1 MEAPQLLQKLRP
13 RGVNNIILTDIEV
26 FVKNPG

>member
-1 MEAPQLLQKLRP
+1 MQSPQLLQKLGP
-13 RGVNNIILTDIEV
+13 RGVNDITLMDIEV

>member
-1 MEAPQLLQKLRP
+1 MQPPQLLQKLKPIR
-13 RGVNNIILTDIEV
+13 VNDIILMDIEV